1 MAHRSIRY
9 YVIWA
14 VAAVWVFALFVSANV
29 SYYVYVHEPAVKD
42 QSIRLAQ
49 VESEYREATRLNAA
63 HSSNLDRLENILAD
77 MRDPGLF
84 YDR

>member
-1 MAHRSIRY
+1 MAHRSIKY
-9 YVIWA
+9 NLIWA

-29 SYYVYVHEPAVKD
+29 SYYVYIHEPAVKA
-42 QSIRLAQ
+42 QNIRLAQ
-49 VESEYREATRLNAA
+49 VQSEHRAVTRLAQTY
-63 HSSNLDRLENILAD
+63 SSDIQRLENILAD